1 MEPFLPLEL
10 LNPGE
15 WADVGEVTGQLA
27 WVARMAELGI
37 RAGARIQVLRGGSP
51 CLVLVGSS
59 RLSLRGDHA
68 MQILVRPIL
77 STPATEVATVSRGA
91 HTTPLAP
98 LVDCV

>member
-10 LNPGE
+10 LSGGE
-15 WADVGEVTGQLA
+15 WADVAEVTGQPA

-37 RAGARIQVLRGGSP
+37 RAGSRIQVLRGGSP
-51 CLVLVGSS
+51 CLILVGSC
-59 RLSLRGDHA
+59 RLSLRGDQA

-77 STPATEVATVSRGA
+77 STPAAEAATVSRGVHA
-91 HTTPLAP
+91 PLAP